1 MRRLAKAC
9 HCGEESASGALHA
22 YAVKMREAAAVG
34 GGDAV
39 EVMRAGATAERRAVA
54 DRLARLGALCDDLL
68 AEAEARLCPP
78 LCAVGGLG
86 GVGGASLRPGLP
98 LEDLERLAGILAKAG
113 KLAESSW
120 RLFRSCSGL
129 ELAEKLTEAK
139 AREKI
144 KAGEDQGEIW
154 EADFELLDA
163 GASGC

>member
-1 MRRLAKAC
+1 
-9 HCGEESASGALHA
+9 
-22 YAVKMREAAAVG
+22 
-34 GGDAV
+34 
-39 EVMRAGATAERRAVA
+39 
-54 DRLARLGALCDDLL
+54 
-68 AEAEARLCPP
+68 
-78 LCAVGGLG
+78 
-86 GVGGASLRPGLP
+86 
-98 LEDLERLAGILAKAG
+98 LERLAGILAKAG